1 VPYKFLEDMAIADV
15 AFEASGATL
24 RELFESAALAVTGAM
39 VEDVGRIK
47 RRIKKSI
54 EVTAENVEMLLFSF
68 LQELIFYKDAEL
80 LLFNTFHFDII
91 EQKEGHWYLGAE
103 AYGEKIDPQSHEL
116 LADVKAVSLHNFAVE
131 AAPEGWRASVI
142 LDV

>member
-1 VPYKFLEDMAIADV
+1 VPYKFLEDLAIADV

-24 RELFESAALAVTGAM
+24 RELFESAALAVTGTM

-80 LLFNTFHFDII
+80 LLFNTFHFEVI
-91 EQKEGHWYLGAE
+91 EQKEKAWYLCAE
-103 AYGEKIDPQSHEL
+103 AYGEEIDPQNHEL
-116 LADVKAVSLHNFAVE
+116 LADVKGVSLHDFVVE
-131 AAPEGWRASVI
+131 KAANGWQASVI